1 MVFILIIHMDIDESS
16 WQILSNFPTYLV
28 KILPPAHISVYAD
41 SWVLNNGFEL
51 TR

>member
-1 MVFILIIHMDIDESS
+1 MVFILISQMDIDENS
-16 WQILSNFPTYLV
+16 WQIFSHFPTYLA

-41 SWVLNNGFEL
+41 SWVLNNSFEL